1 MFEQL
6 FSSPRVIR
14 EHEEA
19 PYRAERERY
28 LEDRLRRGYR
38 LSGLQLY
45 GRELLWAARRLTL
58 HPGCGFTL
66 QDLKSAADA
75 GWGDRE
81 RRFGQA
87 LNLQFTRTRF
97 VNSTRPWLRFLG
109 YWHDPPRPCTPF
121 AALEETYRVWMAEE
135 RGFTP
140 ATIAQQGRCLRLFL
154 LWYAREHRPLAE
166 VTLADIDRFL
176 LHYSTRCTCRASM
189 KAMATGLR
197 AFFGYAASQRICQPS
212 LASLIHGP
220 RLYTQERLPESLSWE
235 EVQRLIASMETDRPQ
250 DIWARP
256 MVMLCAV
263 YALRALEVV
272 SLRLDDVDWEHQLLA
287 VRRAKRGAAQR
298 YPLVPS
304 VGNAVLRYLR
314 ELRPRSTFRQVFLTL
329 HPPFRPV
336 RSGAVFSMISP
347 RLKKL
352 GITHSHLG
360 SHALRH
366 ACAEHLVAEGF
377 SLKEIGDHLGHR
389 SSDATRIYAK
399 VDLAGLREVAR
410 FDLGGLI

>member
-1 MFEQL
+1 MFERL
-6 FSSPRVIR
+6 FASPRVIR

-28 LEDRLRRGYR
+28 LEDRLQRGYR
-38 LSGLQLY
+38 LGGLQLY
-45 GRELLWAARRLTL
+45 AREMLWAARRLTFD
-58 HPGCGFTL
+58 PACGVTL
-66 QDLKSAADA
+66 QDLEAAADA
-75 GWGDRE
+75 GWAERE
-81 RRFGQA
+81 RRSGQA
-87 LNLQFTRTRF
+87 LDLKFARARF
-97 VNSTRPWLRFLG
+97 VDSTRPWLRFLG
-109 YWHDPPRPCTPF
+109 YWRDPPRPCTPF
-121 AALEETYRVWMAEE
+121 ATVEGSYRVWMSEE

-140 ATIAQQGRCLRLFL
+140 ATIAQQGRCLRSFFL
-154 LWYAREHRPLAE
+154 RYAEEHRPLQQ
-166 VTLADIDRFL
+166 VTVADIDRFL

-189 KAMATGLR
+189 KAMAAGLR
-197 AFFGYAASQRICQPS
+197 GFFRYAAVRGLCQPS

-220 RLYTQERLPESLSWE
+220 RIYAQERLPESLSWQ

-272 SLRLDDVDWEHQLLA
+272 SLRLEDLDWENHLLA
-287 VRRAKRGAAQR
+287 VRRAKRGGVQL
-298 YPLVPS
+298 YPLVPL
-304 VGNAVLRYLR
+304 VGNAILRYLR
-314 ELRPRSTFRQVFLTL
+314 ELRPRSSFRQVFLTL

-336 RSGAVFSMISP
+336 RSGALFSMISP

-389 SSDATRIYAK
+389 SPDATRIYAK
-399 VDLAGLREVAR
+399 IDLAGLREVAR
-410 FDLGGLI
+410 FDLGGLT